1 MQVRARA
8 APADA
13 TCWVCLEPAG
23 ERRTRSRRCELQR
36 GCSCRGSAGW
46 AHFPCLLR
54 VTDQQEALGK
64 DGASCPMCKQ
74 QYTGELELA
83 LGRAKFERL
92 KDRPADC
99 PERTAAQFYL
109 AETIRFNVGAVDAAK
124 VIYEEILA
132 VYRRTL
138 GADHPNTLCVLD
150 SLGELFLVQGQHVKA
165 LPLLEEALE
174 RGRVVLGP
182 EDRHTLCSLSSL
194 GRLHQNRGDY
204 DRALPL
210 LEFDLAASRRTLGNA
225 HHDTLVSLAN
235 LGLCH
240 MLRGEHDTA
249 LALMVEDME
258 VSRRLLGLRHP
269 HTLVSMCNLGGLHT
283 HMGNYEAAEAML
295 DEVAECNSSSENP
308 GGGSDRGEDGG
319 DDGAPPRPRELAV
332 SSALALLY
340 TAKGEHERALPLL
353 EKCYAGRQRALG
365 VEHPTTFTTAGHL
378 GTLLIHMNDADGAR
392 ALLEQAT
399 AGLRKVGLMESHFWL
414 AKFSKTLATE
424 LPTVEEE
431 EEEEH
436 KAASSASQRAARKRK
451 RR

>member
-1 MQVRARA
+1 
-8 APADA
+8 
-13 TCWVCLEPAG
+13 
-23 ERRTRSRRCELQR
+23 
-36 GCSCRGSAGW
+36 
-46 AHFPCLLR
+46 
-54 VTDQQEALGK
+54 
-64 DGASCPMCKQ
+64 
-74 QYTGELELA
+74 
-83 LGRAKFERL
+83 
-92 KDRPADC
+92 
-99 PERTAAQFYL
+99 
-109 AETIRFNVGAVDAAK
+109 
-124 VIYEEILA
+124 
-132 VYRRTL
+132 
-138 GADHPNTLCVLD
+138 
-150 SLGELFLVQGQHVKA
+150 
-165 LPLLEEALE
+165 
-174 RGRVVLGP
+174 
-182 EDRHTLCSLSSL
+182 
-194 GRLHQNRGDY
+194 
-204 DRALPL
+204 
-210 LEFDLAASRRTLGNA
+210 
-225 HHDTLVSLAN
+225 
-235 LGLCH
+235 
-240 MLRGEHDTA
+240 
-249 LALMVEDME
+249 MVEDME